1 MSCVGTLVRAAGIG
15 MEANTEQKLE
25 DWREKSNPPPCG
37 FPPAPVLPR
46 RSIEI
51 FEAHTAAA
59 N

>member
-1 MSCVGTLVRAAGIG
+1 